1 MSDAPPPGGRGLA
14 ALDRAFRA
22 LPVLLPALA
31 LACLYLWQASAQRT
45 PWLFGDELE
54 FTQISRSIAETG
66 QAARRGEPLAHQLSL
81 YPWLTAPA
89 WWIDD
94 TRTAY
99 ETIKAFG
106 VLVMT
111 AAYFPAYLLA
121 RLVVS
126 RPAAILAA
134 TATVAAPALVYSS
147 FIVEEPIA
155 YLWSI
160 LALYLVVRAL
170 AAPSWSRALV
180 AASAC
185 LAGTLFR
192 DELIVLL
199 FVLGASAAL
208 VGWQSEPARRR
219 RDEASLLLKAGW
231 AAAFA
236 AVVVLGHLAYAS
248 RSHEWDVATDH
259 PGKMLDYGLWAVG
272 ATAIGL
278 GVLPLVAGLTALVA
292 QRGRRVDP
300 AERAF
305 RAVLAASLVGFGLY
319 TAGKAAYISTN
330 FALRVEERNLI
341 YVVPL
346 LMIGTALALE
356 GGRPRLWLLAGSTAL
371 TAYVLVTTPFQM
383 DSLLYFD
390 APGLAILA
398 GARRSLDWTPE
409 YAESVLLGVL
419 VLAVAG
425 LLAPRVLNGYRRLAP
440 AASALVGVLVI
451 GWCLTAEIAA
461 ADGSRRAADAYLAE
475 LPKPL
480 DWLDRATGGA
490 PALYIGQQVTNANP
504 ANLLE
509 FWNRSVQRVYSLDG
523 TAPGPGPTVT
533 PNLAS
538 KFGTLE
544 ADPGYDWVVTDP
556 GIRLVGRVVE
566 RKRNG
571 WLLYRIAPPLRL
583 EQSVSGIF
591 GDGWLGSRREATIVK
606 GTYSR
611 FATPENRAGT
621 IFVTVSRTG
630 GDSGIPGRVLIR
642 VGTLALGDEFHG
654 AIDRLTEERGWV
666 VKSGLS
672 RTFAIPTPRPPFQVE
687 VTVSPPFVPSAG
699 DLRWLGA
706 QVSFDWKP
714 AGH

>member
-1 MSDAPPPGGRGLA
+1 MSDARGPGGRGLA
-14 ALDRAFRA
+14 TLDRVTRS
-22 LPVLLPALA
+22 LPVLVPVFL
-31 LACLYLWQASAQRT
+31 LACLYAWQASAQRT

-54 FTQISRSIAETG
+54 FTQISRAIAETG
-66 QAARRGEPLAHQLSL
+66 HAARRGEPLTSQLSV

-89 WWIDD
+89 WWIDN

-99 ETIKAFG
+99 ETVKVIG
-106 VLVMT
+106 VLAMT
-111 AAYFPAYLLA
+111 AAYFPAYALA

-126 RPAAILAA
+126 RWAAIFAA
-134 TATVAAPALVYSS
+134 TATAAIPALVYSS
-147 FIVEEPIA
+147 FIVEEPLA
-155 YLWSI
+155 YFWSI
-160 LALYLVVRAL
+160 FSLYLVVRAL
-170 AAPSWSRALV
+170 TAPTRARAAM
-180 AASAC
+180 AAVAC
-185 LAGTLFR
+185 LSGSLFR
-192 DELIVLL
+192 DELIVLT
-199 FVLGASAAL
+199 FVLLAGAGL
-208 VGWQSEPARRR
+208 VAWQSEPVRRR
-219 RDEASLLLKAGW
+219 RARASYRLKAVW
-231 AAAFA
+231 ATALVA
-236 AVVVLGHLAYAS
+236 AVVVAHVAYSS
-248 RSHEWDVATDH
+248 RSREWDIATDH

-272 ATAIGL
+272 SLAIGL

-292 QRGRRVDP
+292 QRERHVDP

-341 YVVPL
+341 YVAPL
-346 LMIGTALALE
+346 LLIGTALALE
-356 GGRPRLWLLAGSTAL
+356 HGRPRLWLLAGSTAL

-383 DSLLYFD
+383 DSLFYFD

-398 GARRSLDWTPE
+398 GARRSFDWTPE
-409 YAESVLLGVL
+409 YAESVLLGLL
-419 VLAVAG
+419 VLAVAASV
-425 LLAPRVLNGYRRLAP
+425 APRVLLGYRRAALAT
-440 AASALVGVLVI
+440 SAVVGALVI
-451 GWCLTAEIAA
+451 GWGLTGEIAA
-461 ADGSRRAADAYLAE
+461 ADGSRGAADAYLAE
-475 LPKPL
+475 LPQPV

-490 PALYIGQQVTNANP
+490 PALYIGQQVTNTNP

-509 FWNRSVQRVYSLDG
+509 FWNRSLRRVYSLDG

-544 ADPGYDWVVTDP
+544 ADPGYEYVVTDAN
-556 GIRLVGRVVE
+556 IRLVGTVIE
-566 RKRNG
+566 RKSNG

-591 GDGWLGSRREATIVK
+591 GDGWLGARREETIVK

-611 FATPENRAGT
+611 FATPQNRAGT
-621 IFVTVSRTG
+621 IFVSVSRTG
-630 GDSGIPGRVLIR
+630 GDSGTPGRVLIR

-654 AIDRLTEERGWV
+654 AIDRLTAERGWV

-706 QVSFDWKP
+706 QVSFDWEP
-714 AGH
+714 AG